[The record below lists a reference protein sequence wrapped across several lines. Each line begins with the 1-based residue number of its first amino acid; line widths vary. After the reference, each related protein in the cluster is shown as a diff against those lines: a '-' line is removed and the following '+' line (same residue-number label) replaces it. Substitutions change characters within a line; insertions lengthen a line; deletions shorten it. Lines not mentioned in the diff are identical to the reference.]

1 MSQGGRNM
9 NGIQGASG
17 TETVPALRRAVRIL
31 DLVGAA
37 HTPPNAADLARAL
50 SIPKSTTHGL
60 LAGMVE
66 LGLLTRSQEGTYRLG
81 AHLMQWASSYL
92 SQQDIVQEFHRHFME
107 NPELSDHTVTLTVLD
122 GAEVVYLS
130 CHNSNKPLGFTFRIG
145 MRLPAVFTATGKA
158 QLESVPDKEL
168 EGLLGTS
175 WPQPLTRSSILGL
188 DELRREFVIIRQR
201 GYSIDDGQI
210 REGMICVGAA
220 VRDFSGRSIGGV
232 AISLIE
238 SEAIPSEL
246 DRVGVRLRRTA
257 EKLSAKFGG

>member
-1 MSQGGRNM
+1 M
-9 NGIQGASG
+9 NGTQGEISTG
-17 TETVPALRRAVRIL
+17 TVPALRRAVRIL
-31 DLVGAA
+31 DLVSATDA
-37 HTPPNAADLARAL
+37 PPNAADLARAL
-50 SIPKSTTHGL
+50 TIPKSTAHGL

-66 LGLLTRSQEGTYRLG
+66 LGLLTRSQEGAYRLG
-81 AHLMQWASSYL
+81 AHLMQWASGYL
-92 SQQDIVQEFHRHFME
+92 AQQDIVREFQRHFTE
-107 NPELSDHTVTLTVLD
+107 NSELSEHTVTLTVLE
-122 GAEVVYLS
+122 GAEVVYLG

-168 EGLLGTS
+168 ESLLGTS
-175 WPQPLTRSSILGL
+175 WPEPLTRSSIRSL
-188 DELRREFVIIRQR
+188 DELRHEFGAIRQR

-246 DRVGVRLRRTA
+246 DRVGGELRRIA
-257 EKLSAKFGG
+257 EALSTRLGG